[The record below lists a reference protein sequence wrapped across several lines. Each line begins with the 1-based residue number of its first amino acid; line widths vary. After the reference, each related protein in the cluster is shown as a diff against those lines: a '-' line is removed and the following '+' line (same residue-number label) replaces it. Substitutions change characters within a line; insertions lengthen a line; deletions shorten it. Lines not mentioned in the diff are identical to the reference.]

1 MPPLAALTG
10 RQGRTIYSPFCG
22 RIWRPVSDLYLVYS
36 VLLAIGFVLA
46 LPYYLWKGRSTGKY
60 LASFRDRMGRLP
72 APLNAAGRP
81 SIWIH
86 AVSVGE
92 VLAARA
98 LVGPLKERFPER
110 PIFVSTTTATG
121 NAVARQSVRAAD
133 GLLFAPFDWPVPVR
147 RVLAALNPALL
158 VLVETELWPNLIH
171 EARLRGTRVALV
183 NGRISPR
190 SFPRY
195 RRIRR
200 WLRPMLAEVDLFL
213 MQGEA
218 HARRVTEMGA
228 PPEKVKVTGNL
239 KFDSLGETRTPE
251 PLARLIGSGGPLW
264 VAGSTAPGE
273 EEMVLR
279 AFREVR
285 RREPAA
291 RLLLAPRHPERF
303 AEAASLVE
311 AAGLRGVRRTTL
323 TRPWA
328 DEDVLVLDT
337 LGELAQVYP
346 LAAVVFVGGSLVP
359 AGGHNVLE
367 AAVVGKAVI
376 VGPHMENF
384 QEVADEFL
392 AEGALVRVASASEL
406 AEEVAALLADP
417 ARRDAIGERARAL
430 IQRNRGALRGTVDA
444 LAGLVA

>member
-1 MPPLAALTG
+1 
-10 RQGRTIYSPFCG
+10 
-22 RIWRPVSDLYLVYS
+22 LYLAYS

-46 LPYYLWKGRSTGKY
+46 LPYYLWKGRATGKY
-60 LASFRDRMGRLP
+60 LASFRERMGRFP
-72 APLNAAGRP
+72 APLNPGGRP

-98 LVGPLKERFPER
+98 LVGPLKERFPGR

-133 GLLFAPFDWPVPVR
+133 GLLFAPFDWPGPVR
-147 RVLAALNPALL
+147 RALQALDPALL

-171 EARLRGTRVALV
+171 EARRRGTRVALV

-190 SFPRY
+190 SYPRY

-200 WLRPMLAEVDLFL
+200 FLRPMLAEVDVFL

-218 HARRVTEMGA
+218 HARRVTDMGA
-228 PPEKVKVTGNL
+228 PPDRVKVTGNL
-239 KFDSLGETRTPE
+239 KFDALGEARTPE
-251 PLARLIGSGGPLW
+251 PLARLIGDGGPLW

-273 EEMVLR
+273 EELVLR
-279 AFREVR
+279 ALREVR
-285 RREPAA
+285 RRVPAA

-303 AEAASLVE
+303 AEAAALAE
-311 AAGLRGVRRTTL
+311 AAGFRVARRTAL
-323 TRPWA
+323 ARPWA
-328 DEDVLVLDT
+328 DEEVLVLDT
-337 LGELAQVYP
+337 IGELAQVYP
-346 LAAVVFVGGSLVP
+346 LASVVFVGGSLVP
-359 AGGHNVLE
+359 AGGHNILE
-367 AAVVGKAVI
+367 AAVAGKATI

-384 QEVADEFL
+384 QEIADDFL
-392 AEGALVRVASASEL
+392 AEGALVQVRSAEEL
-406 AEEVAALLADP
+406 ADEVALLLADTL
-417 ARRDAIGERARAL
+417 RRDAIGERARGL
-430 IQRNRGALRGTVDA
+430 IHRHRGALRGTVDA

>member
-1 MPPLAALTG
+1 
-10 RQGRTIYSPFCG
+10 
-22 RIWRPVSDLYLVYS
+22 LYIVYS

-46 LPYYLWKGRSTGKY
+46 LPFYLWKARSTGKY
-60 LASFRDRMGRLP
+60 LASFRERMGRFP
-72 APLNAAGRP
+72 APLNASGTP

-98 LVGPLKERFPER
+98 LLGPLKERFPGR
-110 PIFVSTTTATG
+110 RIYVSTTTATG
-121 NAVARQSVRAAD
+121 NAVARQSVRAD
-133 GLLFAPFDWPVPVR
+133 GLLFAPFDWPGPVR
-147 RVLAALNPALL
+147 RALSALDPGLL
-158 VLVETELWPNLIH
+158 VLVETEIWPNLIH
-171 EARLRGTRVALV
+171 EARRRGTRVALV

-200 WLRPMLAEVDLFL
+200 WLKPVLAEVDVFL

-218 HARRVTEMGA
+218 HARRVKDMGA

-239 KFDSLGETRTPE
+239 KFDSLGEALPPE
-251 PLARLIGSGGPLW
+251 PLARLLGGGRPLW

-273 EEMVLR
+273 EEMVLSALR
-279 AFREVR
+279 AVR
-285 RREPAA
+285 RSVPDV

-303 AEAASLVE
+303 SEVTSMVE
-311 AAGLRGVRRTTL
+311 AAGLRAARRTAL

-328 DEDVLVLDT
+328 EEDVLVLDT
-337 LGELAQVYP
+337 IGELAQVYG
-346 LAAVVFVGGSLVP
+346 LATVVFVGGSLVP

-367 AAVVGKAVI
+367 AAVAGKATI
-376 VGPHMENF
+376 VGPHMQNF

-392 AEGALVRVASASEL
+392 AEGALVRADSADDL
-406 AEEVAALLADP
+406 AREVAALLGDT
-417 ARRDAIGERARAL
+417 ARREAIGERARAL
-430 IQRNRGALRGTVDA
+430 IERNRGALRGTVDA

>member
-1 MPPLAALTG
+1 
-10 RQGRTIYSPFCG
+10 
-22 RIWRPVSDLYLVYS
+22 VSDLYIVYN

-60 LASFRDRMGRLP
+60 LASFRERMGRYE
-72 APLNAAGRP
+72 APLNAGGRT

-98 LVGPLKERFPER
+98 LVGPLKERFPGR

-133 GLLFAPFDWPVPVR
+133 GLLFAPFDWPGPVR
-147 RVLAALNPALL
+147 RALAAVDPALL

-171 EARLRGTRVALV
+171 EARRRGTRVALV

-190 SFPRY
+190 SYPRY

-200 WLRPMLAEVDLFL
+200 FLRPMLAEVDVFL

-218 HARRVTEMGA
+218 HARRVTDMGA
-228 PPEKVKVTGNL
+228 PPDRVKVTGNL
-239 KFDSLGETRTPE
+239 KFDSLGEARTPE
-251 PLARLIGSGGPLW
+251 PLARLIGGGGPLW

-273 EEMVLR
+273 EELVLR
-279 AFREVR
+279 ALREVR
-285 RREPAA
+285 KREPRV

-303 AEAASLVE
+303 GEAAALAEAAGFRVARRSSL
-311 AAGLRGVRRTTL
+311 A
-323 TRPWA
+323 RPWA
-328 DEDVLVLDT
+328 DEDVLILDT
-337 LGELAQVYP
+337 IGELAQVYP
-346 LAAVVFVGGSLVP
+346 LASVVFVGGSLVA
-359 AGGHNVLE
+359 AGGHNILE
-367 AAVVGKAVI
+367 AAVAGKATI

-392 AEGALVRVASASEL
+392 AEGALVQVGSAEEL
-406 AEEVAALLADP
+406 AGEVAGLLAD
-417 ARRDAIGERARAL
+417 AGRRDAIGERARGL
-430 IQRNRGALRGTVDA
+430 IHRNRGALRGTVDA

>member
-1 MPPLAALTG
+1 MRNIERMIRHRLGSAAYRAARAARYTF
-10 RQGRTIYSPFCG
+10 R
-22 RIWRPVSDLYLVYS
+22 LYIVYS
-36 VLLAIGFVLA
+36 ILLAIGFVLA
-46 LPYYLWKGRSTGKY
+46 LPFYLWKGRSTGKY
-60 LASFRDRMGRLP
+60 LASFGERMGRFP
-72 APLNAAGRP
+72 GPLNVSGTP

-98 LVGPLKERFPER
+98 LVGPLKERFPGR
-110 PIFVSTTTATG
+110 RIFLSTTTATG
-121 NAVARQSVRAAD
+121 NAVARQSVGAAD
-133 GLLFAPFDWPVPVR
+133 GLLFAPFDWPGPVR
-147 RVLAALNPALL
+147 RALRAVDPALL
-158 VLVETELWPNLIH
+158 VLVETEIWPNLIH
-171 EARLRGTRVALV
+171 EARRRGTRVALV

-200 WLRPMLAEVDLFL
+200 FLKPVLAEVDVFL

-218 HARRVTEMGA
+218 HARRVKDMGA

-239 KFDSLGETRTPE
+239 KFDSLGEVRTPE
-251 PLARLIGSGGPLW
+251 PLARLIGAGGPLW
-264 VAGSTAPGE
+264 VAGSTAAGE

-279 AFREVR
+279 ALR
-285 RREPAA
+285 AA
-291 RLLLAPRHPERF
+291 RAAVPGVRLLLAPRHPERF
-303 AEAASLVE
+303 AEVASLVE
-311 AAGLRGVRRTTL
+311 RAGWRGVRRTAL
-323 TRPWA
+323 SRPWS

-337 LGELAQVYP
+337 MGELAKVYA

-367 AAVVGKAVI
+367 AAVAGKAVI
-376 VGPHMENF
+376 VGPHMQNF

-392 AEGALVRVASASEL
+392 ADGALVQVRSAEEL
-406 AEEVAALLADP
+406 GAEVAALLADA
-417 ARRDAIGERARAL
+417 ARRDAIGSRARAL
-430 IQRNRGALRGTVDA
+430 IDRNRGAVRGTVDA